1 MRLGLVHGSGA
12 AGFAVDME
20 MVLEAESLGYHSVWT
35 SESYGADAVTPA
47 AWMLA
52 RTTKINVGTG
62 IMQMPTRTPTMTA
75 MTANTLQAMSGGRF
89 ILGLGASGPQVI
101 EGWHGVP
108 YGRPLTRTRE
118 YISIVRQILE
128 RKGPALHEGFHY
140 SLPNKGE
147 GTTGLGIPLKSI
159 LHGDPSLKI
168 YTASITPKGVS
179 TAAEVADGFLPIYMN
194 PDRYDVFEAAI
205 DEGLAKAGNGK
216 SLKDF
221 DVAPYVNII
230 MGDDLD
236 ACRAPIKA
244 QLALYVGG
252 MGARN
257 KNFYNDLAKRMGY
270 EAAAVQ
276 VQDFF
281 LDGKKAEAAAAIP
294 DSLVDEVALVGPA
307 DRIRERLGAWKAAG
321 ADGKVGSLL
330 LRKPSVEALRLVAE
344 EVL

>member
-12 AGFAVDME
+12 ADFAVDME

-62 IMQMPTRTPTMTA
+62 IMQMPTRTPTMAA

-118 YISIVRQILE
+118 YIAIVRQILE
-128 RKGPALHEGFHY
+128 RKGPATHEGFHY

-270 EAAAVQ
+270 EDAAVQ

-294 DSLVDEVALVGPA
+294 DALVDEVALVGPA

-321 ADGKVGSLL
+321 AEGKVGSLL